1 MTATT
6 GNILRFSIT
15 NNTEYY
21 DKLLYYTGGPVGTP
35 LSRVLF
41 YTLGKLCE
49 PFTQRRWLL

>member
-15 NNTEYY
+15 NHTEYY
-21 DKLLYYTGGPVGTP
+21 DKLLYYTGGSVGTP

-41 YTLGKLCE
+41 YTLGKVWE